1 MGEQAVSNAP
11 SICPSIRASQTC
23 IAYATYG
30 RTYVRTNEHSNSS
43 IMHLSMPYRARA
55 YAARFAS
62 QLIPTR
68 FVVEFEVIHRGVS
81 R

>member
-11 SICPSIRASQTC
+11 SICPSIRASHRC

-30 RTYVRTNEHSNSS
+30 RTDVRTNEHSNSS

-62 QLIPTR
+62 QPNPSPFL
-68 FVVEFEVIHRGVS
+68 VEFGVIHRGVS
-81 R
+81 S